1 MLSTIET
8 LVMTLTTVVSLAPE
22 PGPLPSFAEGE
33 TQKVEVTDAAV
44 KKTLV
49 EAFAAALVGDFKRYA
64 VLVHASEKTTPAQ
77 LAQLERFTFTRF
89 VRQSVWYLKDE
100 KDAASFVIDRT
111 EDLGG
116 DKVRVFLK
124 DVQHPSRPSVPITF
138 GTAAGGAVILS
149 NSL

>member
-8 LVMTLTTVVSLAPE
+8 LVMTLTAVVSLAPE
-22 PGPLPSFAEGE
+22 PRPSFAEGE

-100 KDAASFVIDRT
+100 KDAASFVIERT